1 MRLFAFDVGNVHM
14 GEGGGVTTLARLN
27 GDAVAIMKHMEN
39 WGIDDYTL
47 IY

>member
-1 MRLFAFDVGNVHM
+1 MRLFAFDVGNVQM